1 MTVKLGCIES
11 ENAELKSQIED
22 KNHIYEKRMDSS
34 RLLAEQDLQ
43 DARRSINELTE
54 ALTKQR
60 FNAGRKAKVCHR
72 GVQTKKVKLD
82 MEVP

>member
-60 FNAGRKAKVCHR
+60 FNAGRKAKVCTEASR
-72 GVQTKKVKLD
+72 PRK
-82 MEVP
+82 